1 MILKKISMSPGPSEH
16 AVLKSQC
23 WFAQGK
29 CTPAECEPFKIRY
42 LKIFC
47 AFNYCYNRI
56 LKYENIGEVQI
67 TESCKILMLSVR
79 LKLFVRFA
87 TLSRLLRPSLF
98 HMPPF
103 PSHWLVLPLFL
114 ALGGHWKYFSLIFAP
129 QFAHSHSLN
138 SFVPWKWKLIFSSWV
153 YLPFGSSSQGFS
165 PDCMYLRSP
174 SADVHNTCLSNMQ
187 KQSAL
192 IRPVSWV
199 TLFLLLSPA
208 SSCSLRGVSLFGAHL
223 AIAIHLGTIYKSSIS
238 ELWKHLGLALTP
250 HKYCV
255 GNRYPEPSLNFVS

>member
-1 MILKKISMSPGPSEH
+1 MALNS
-16 AVLKSQC
+16 KS
-23 WFAQGK
+23 F
-29 CTPAECEPFKIRY
+29 P

-138 SFVPWKWKLIFSSWV
+138 SFVPWKWKLIFHPEFI
-153 YLPFGSSSQGFS
+153 YLLALAPRASLQTICIWGLHPQTFTTPAYPICKS
-165 PDCMYLRSP
+165 R
-174 SADVHNTCLSNMQ
+174 VHWSG
-187 KQSAL
+187 
-192 IRPVSWV
+192 
-199 TLFLLLSPA
+199 LSP
-208 SSCSLRGVSLFGAHL
+208 
-223 AIAIHLGTIYKSSIS
+223 
-238 ELWKHLGLALTP
+238 E
-250 HKYCV
+250 
-255 GNRYPEPSLNFVS
+255 